1 MLEVGNP
8 GLTPEES
15 KSHFSLWAM
24 LAAPLIT
31 GNDLS
36 AMTPEVR
43 AILTNREVIAVDQ
56 DPLGAEGRRVAK
68 DGDDEVWVRPLKDGG
83 RAVVLLNRGKTAH
96 AIRVN
101 WEDLGYPAHFT
112 ASVRDLWAARDLP
125 KATGSFTA
133 EAPPHGVVMVK
144 IEP

>member
-1 MLEVGNP
+1 MLEVGN
-8 GLTPEES
+8 GSLTPEES
-15 KSHFSLWAM
+15 KAHFSLWAM

-36 AMTPEVR
+36 TMPPETK

-56 DPLGAEGRRVAK
+56 DPLGVEGKRVAK
-68 DGDDEVWVRPLKDGG
+68 DGDDEVWARPLKDGG
-83 RAVVLLNRGKTAH
+83 RAVILLNRGKTAH
-96 AIRVN
+96 TIRAN
-101 WEDLGYPAHFT
+101 WEALGYPAHLG

-125 KATGSFTA
+125 KATGSFSA
-133 EAPPHGVVMVK
+133 EVPPHGVVMVR